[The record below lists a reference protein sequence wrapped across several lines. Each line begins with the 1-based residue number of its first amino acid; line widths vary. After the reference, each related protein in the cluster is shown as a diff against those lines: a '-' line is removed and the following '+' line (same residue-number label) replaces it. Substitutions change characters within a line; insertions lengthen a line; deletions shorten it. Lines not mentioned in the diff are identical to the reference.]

1 MIRRSPLLGGGL
13 GAESNTRAAGQ
24 RSLTRSDLGHAAPQ
38 VAVDASAAVEPAS
51 ITAQFL
57 NRQLRLFEERCN
69 EIVERVD
76 AGTIAFID
84 GVDMLHSAALWSGLS
99 DNVGDDLVQAVMA
112 RAFMG
117 ARRT

>member
-1 MIRRSPLLGGGL
+1 MTRYGPPIGSGPSV
-13 GAESNTRAAGQ
+13 ESNMRAVGQ
-24 RSLTRSDLGHAAPQ
+24 RSLTRSDLGHATPQ
-38 VAVDASAAVEPAS
+38 VAVDASAAFAPAS

-57 NRQLRLFEERCN
+57 NRQLRLFEERCK